1 MEDKYDKKLKE
12 LDRKIR
18 ALKLKKKEDK
28 YKVIKETLYKNDK
41 YFTESDVQK
50 IEEFISNILSKKT
63 DKNNSK
69 SIKKVNKEK
78 LDINEDKELI
88 KTSDKDLEEPDR
100 ISSENLEILDKEEI
114 EEAVKVPIS
123 SLEIYLYFKKVT
135 EENYEV
141 YAVSSENELI
151 TKEIIPIKY
160 ENTSVLVRE
169 LYCFI
174 EYLKTLNTLQKQEE
188 LKMVKV
194 SKLYVD
200 NIFIVNNW
208 TNGVIKENQNEVIKE
223 LIPTATVL
231 RKELEELGGEL
242 VYIKPKENIAK
253 IYHKENIEFN

>member
-123 SLEIYLYFKKVT
+123 SLEIYCLLFLGFYNLLFLLYSHFHSNIYFPQKI
-135 EENYEV
+135 NY
-141 YAVSSENELI
+141 L
-151 TKEIIPIKY
+151 
-160 ENTSVLVRE
+160 
-169 LYCFI
+169 
-174 EYLKTLNTLQKQEE
+174 
-188 LKMVKV
+188 
-194 SKLYVD
+194 
-200 NIFIVNNW
+200 
-208 TNGVIKENQNEVIKE
+208 
-223 LIPTATVL
+223 
-231 RKELEELGGEL
+231 
-242 VYIKPKENIAK
+242 
-253 IYHKENIEFN
+253 